1 MKRLLFGLAFAGGFA
16 LSLVATKHLVPTDA
30 VRGELIRTLSAYLG
44 TPIALEGSTEVS
56 VFPTLKVRFRD
67 ARLASGDGSVAAEM
81 SALVVRLDVL
91 SLLIGDVAVSEIALR
106 DPVVH
111 LARRL
116 DVDGLVPN
124 RKTLAQLTP
133 ARIVVENGRVEVGEP
148 GRDVAER
155 LDAITASFVWP
166 REKSGA
172 SLDAAFRWRGEPI
185 TLALHGL
192 GPRALSAG
200 DAGSVALTL
209 TSAPLRVAFD
219 GKGMI
224 ADMLQLD
231 GAIEASSPDLAK
243 AWRLFGRDL
252 GSTELLRNFSIA
264 GRMRSLGFA
273 ATLSNAAVAIDGNK
287 GEGVVSVRL
296 DAVRPQIRGTLA
308 LDTLDITRYVARL
321 AATDWRTVP
330 TDRPALGK
338 ADLDLRLSASQV
350 KAGAARLERVAA
362 ALLVKDGRIDAE
374 LGEAT
379 LAGGSVRA
387 ILRGE
392 PKADGLRA
400 TGRIAVAN
408 ASAGGLAAVVGLAGV
423 EDGRLSLTVEGE
435 SSAADL
441 DGLLAGVSGR
451 FSGEGRAVSLKGMNA
466 VASGAR
472 YLPIAQKTPV
482 ASGAATFDKVALE
495 GNLSGRLLQVR
506 RIDADGA
513 ALAARL
519 SGEASLAT
527 GLLSLRGQLSLPE
540 AGTRETTRRVTLPIR
555 IGGTIAEPV
564 TAIDTAA
571 RPTFRP

>member
-16 LSLVATKHLVPTDA
+16 LSLLATKHLVPTDV
-30 VRGELIRTLSAYLG
+30 VRGELTRTLSAYLG
-44 TPIALEGSTEVS
+44 TSVDLTASAEVS

-67 ARLASGDGSVAAEM
+67 ARFTSDDGTLSAEM
-81 SALVVRLDVL
+81 AALVVRLDVL
-91 SLLIGDVAVSEIALR
+91 PLLIGEVSVSEIALR
-106 DPVVH
+106 DPV
-111 LARRL
+111 LRLSGNL
-116 DVDGLVPN
+116 DVAGLVPS
-124 RKTLAQLTP
+124 RKTLSELSP
-133 ARIVVENGRVEVGEP
+133 ARIVVANGRIEIAAP
-148 GRDVAER
+148 DRDAVER
-155 LDAITASFVWP
+155 LDAVTASFVWP

-172 SLDAAFRWRGEPI
+172 SLDAAFRWRGEPV

-200 DAGSVALTL
+200 ESGSVALTL

-252 GSTELLRNFSIA
+252 GSTELLRGFSIA

-273 ATLSNAAVAIDGNK
+273 ATLSDAAVAVDGNK

-296 DAVRPQIRGTLA
+296 DAVRPQVRGTLA
-308 LDTLDITRYVARL
+308 LDTLDVTRYLARL
-321 AATDWRTVP
+321 SATDWRTVP

-362 ALLVKDGRIDAE
+362 TLLVKDGRVDAE

-392 PKADGLRA
+392 PKDDGLRT
-400 TGRIAVAN
+400 TGRLIIAN
-408 ASAGGLAAVVGLAGV
+408 AAAGGLATVIGLTGV
-423 EDGRLSLTVEGE
+423 EDGRLSLTLEGE
-435 SSAADL
+435 SSASDL
-441 DGLLAGVSGR
+441 DGLLAGIAGR
-451 FSGEGRAVSLKGMNA
+451 FTAEGRAVSLKGMNA

-482 ASGAATFDKVALE
+482 ASGAATFDKVAMD
-495 GNLSGRLLQVR
+495 GNLSGRLMQIR
-506 RIDADGA
+506 RIEADGA

-527 GLLSLRGQLSLPE
+527 GLLSLRGQLSIPE
-540 AGTRETTRRVTLPIR
+540 AGTKETTRRVTLPIR

-571 RPTFRP
+571 RPAFRP

>member
-16 LSLVATKHLVPTDA
+16 LSLLATKHLVPTDV
-30 VRGELIRTLSAYLG
+30 VRDEVTGTLSAYLG
-44 TPIALEGSTEVS
+44 TPVELAASAEVS

-67 ARLASGDGSVAAEM
+67 ARIAAADGTLSAEM
-81 SALVVRLDVL
+81 ANLVVRLDVL
-91 SLLIGDVAVSEIALR
+91 PLLVGEVAVSEIALR
-106 DPVVH
+106 DPV
-111 LARRL
+111 LRLTRSL
-116 DVDGLVPN
+116 DVDGLVPS
-124 RKTLAQLTP
+124 RKALAELRP
-133 ARIVVENGRVEVGEP
+133 ARIVVENGRVEIAA
-148 GRDVAER
+148 RDRDAVER
-155 LDAITASFVWP
+155 LEAVTASFVWP

-172 SLDAAFRWRGEPI
+172 SLDAAFRWRGEPV

-200 DAGSVALTL
+200 EAGAVALTWA
-209 TSAPLRVAFD
+209 SPALRIAFD

-231 GAIEASSPDLAK
+231 GSVEASSPDLAK

-252 GSTELLRNFSIA
+252 GSTELLRGFAIA

-273 ATLSNAAVAIDGNK
+273 ATLSEAAVSIDGNK

-296 DAVRPQIRGTLA
+296 DAVRPQVRGTLA
-308 LDTLDITRYVARL
+308 FETLDISRHVARL
-321 AATDWRTVP
+321 AATDWRTIP
-330 TDRPALGK
+330 TDRPAIGK

-350 KAGAARLERVAA
+350 KTGAARLERVAA

-392 PKADGLRA
+392 PKAEGLRA
-400 TGRIAVAN
+400 TGRLTVTN
-408 ASAGGLAAVVGLAGV
+408 AMAGGLATVVGLAGV
-423 EDGRLSLTVEGE
+423 EDGRLSVTLEGE
-435 SSAADL
+435 SSGSDL
-441 DGLLAGVSGR
+441 DGLLTGISGR
-451 FSGEGRAVSLKGMNA
+451 LTGEGRAVSLKGMNA

-472 YLPIAQKTPV
+472 YLPIAQKTQV
-482 ASGAATFDKVALE
+482 SAGAATFDKVAMD
-495 GNLSGRLLQVR
+495 GNLSGRLLQIR

-527 GLLSLRGQLSLPE
+527 GLISLRGQLSLPE

-571 RPTFRP
+571 RPSFRP